1 MATKIDKLLAKKGWT
16 GEEVGK
22 ALLASVIYDVK
33 HMGEPGHKTLFSQE
47 DFNRMEDSL
56 VNRYDI
62 TVYSVYRTLYS
73 AIIES
78 FNRGQA
84 LHQQFSNG
92 YHQYLNDLTA
102 CMDAEK
108 AKESEETHTPLI
120 LTESQYNRYMETL
133 REKNRNKKE
142 SFISL
147 IWALLESFL
156 EEPENAPENIYNLL
170 LEYEKEPAANQR
182 LLETYNE
189 EFGRGYYQLPDGRR
203 SDQLSPTAWKLALLD
218 LKTADYKLVI
228 NGKEAT
234 QIEAA
239 ERIDQER
246 QLTAFNLLFNGID
259 AIKARYKE
267 LNGEELQIEPEEEPL
282 YLDMLE
288 KFLGFA
294 EEWERQN
301 IESGRA
307 IVFSDDKLNFIREL
321 IIGKNK
327 LPKWHNYD
335 TPPQLNK
342 YELLVDCTG
351 DYFNGETEEEEK
363 AHYEEFKKDYPALNS
378 AMEAYIKEK
387 VTPLR
392 NYKPAQYFTEAIS
405 WGELA
410 ELNVGNYRKIIEPN
424 LNIDII
430 ELLRPAEDEEPDEI
444 SKRYRQKEKARRG
457 IAILQK
463 PSSYQVDSSGDYKE
477 PESPLALFENIYD
490 VANDTETRE
499 KLIACQENLIKPALR
514 FIYAYNKLMDII
526 GEVYGI
532 EELEVMQL
540 DTKIYE
546 NKIAAFNSLIYLFY
560 GTVFGSKAERKH
572 KRGLIKEIYTPI
584 VLEELKPTEESIA
597 EVKKTLLNY
606 GFTPK
611 TCKELKYFDSFIAT
625 LSGEGA

>member
-33 HMGEPGHKTLFSQE
+33 HMGEPGHKPLFSQE

-92 YHQYLNDLTA
+92 YHQYATEFTL
-102 CMDAEK
+102 CMQFEK
-108 AKESEETHTPLI
+108 AREIEETHKPLI
-120 LTESQYNRYMETL
+120 LTKSQYNRYMETL
-133 REKNRNKKE
+133 REKNRNLKE
-142 SFISL
+142 SFVSL

-156 EEPENAPENIYNLL
+156 EEPENAPEDIYNLF
-170 LEYEKEPAANQR
+170 LEYEKEPATNQR
-182 LLETYNE
+182 LLEAYNK
-189 EFGRGYYQLPDGRR
+189 EFGKGYYQLPDGRR
-203 SDQLSPTAWKLALLD
+203 SDQLSPTAWKQALLD
-218 LKTADYKLVI
+218 LKTANFKLFI

-234 QIEAA
+234 QEEAA
-239 ERIDQER
+239 QRIDEER
-246 QLTAFNLLFNGID
+246 KITAYNLLFYGID

-267 LNGEELQIEPEEEPL
+267 QNGEELQIEPEEEPL

-288 KFLGFA
+288 RFLSFA
-294 EEWERQN
+294 EEWEKKR
-301 IESGRA
+301 IENGEA
-307 IVFSDDKLNFIREL
+307 IIWTEEKLNLIREL
-321 IIGKNK
+321 IIGKEK
-327 LPKWHNYD
+327 LPKWHNYE

-342 YELLVDCTG
+342 YELLADCT
-351 DYFNGETEEEEK
+351 DYYFTGETDKEIK
-363 AHYEEFKKDYPALNS
+363 AHYEEFKKEYPALNS

-392 NYKPAQYFTEAIS
+392 DYKPAQYFTEAIS

-410 ELNVGNYRKIIEPN
+410 ELNVGNYQKTIEPN

-457 IAILQK
+457 IAILQE
-463 PSSYQVDSSGDYKE
+463 PSSYQVDSNGDYKE
-477 PESPLALFENIYD
+477 EESSLAYFEDIYSI
-490 VANDTETRE
+490 AENTETRE

-526 GEVYGI
+526 GGVYGI
-532 EELEVMQL
+532 EELEVMKL
-540 DTKIYE
+540 DTDSYESKIE
-546 NKIAAFNSLIYLFY
+546 GFNSLICLFY
-560 GTVFGSKAERKH
+560 GTVYGSKAEREH
-572 KRGLIKEIYTPI
+572 KRGLIKEIFKPI

-597 EVKKTLLNY
+597 EVTKTLSDY
-606 GFTPK
+606 GYTPK
-611 TCKELKYFDSFIAT
+611 ACKELKYFDALIAT